1 MGEKSPVL
9 IREEGGKIHLV
20 HLVDEMMKI
29 KGLGVFNPSKLLSD
43 LEIGDNVEIGQK
55 TCNEYLCDYLSLFLA

>member
-1 MGEKSPVL
+1 MGEKSPVSNS
-9 IREEGGKIHLV
+9 RRGGKIHLV

-55 TCNEYLCDYLSLFLA
+55 KPATNTYAIT